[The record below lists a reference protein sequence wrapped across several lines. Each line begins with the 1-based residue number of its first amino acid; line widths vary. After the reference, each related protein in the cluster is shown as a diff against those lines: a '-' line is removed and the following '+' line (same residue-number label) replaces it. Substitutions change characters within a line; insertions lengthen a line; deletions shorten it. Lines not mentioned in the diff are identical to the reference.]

1 MEQETQKETFIAL
14 LEASLKKKKD
24 ILISLCELSKE
35 QEMMITT
42 NKVDDDRF
50 GQIIEEK
57 EIQIQQILQLD
68 EGFEQIYQRVREE
81 IAATPGRYKT
91 EISRLKELIT
101 EVTNIGVELQVIERH
116 NKSKMDFYFQSKRK
130 DIKNVKLSSKTA
142 TNYYKT
148 MTEQHEQQSY
158 FFDKKK

>member
-1 MEQETQKETFIAL
+1 MEQEAQKETFLAL
-14 LEASLKKKKD
+14 LEASLKKKRD
-24 ILISLCELSKE
+24 ILIRLCELSKE

-57 EIQIQQILQLD
+57 EIQIQQILKLD

-91 EISRLKELIT
+91 EISGLKELIS

-130 DIKNVKLSSKTA
+130 DIKNVKLSSKNLITDHF
-142 TNYYKT
+142 TDP
-148 MTEQHEQQSY
+148 SR
-158 FFDKKK
+158 